1 MTEEGLQVFLTPMAR
16 MVFWLCLCLVVLLTL
31 WPAPSW
37 PQPPA
42 VWGDKVEHI
51 LAWAVLGVLWRFGH
65 LRSLRPAFRKALFV
79 LMGLSAV
86 LEVLQGLPF
95 IGRTTSFLD
104 LVANGAGLL
113 LAYGLGL
120 WLDKGQGHD

>member
-16 MVFWLCLCLVVLLTL
+16 MVFWLCLALVVMLSL

-42 VWGDKVEHI
+42 VWGDKVEHA
-51 LAWAVLGVLWRFGH
+51 LAYFVLGLLWYFGH
-65 LRSLRPAFRKALFV
+65 LAGRPHVLRNACLT
-79 LMGLSAV
+79 LLGMSAV
-86 LEVLQGLPF
+86 LEVLQGLPM
-95 IGRTTSFLD
+95 IGRTTSLLD
-104 LVANGAGLL
+104 LCANGVGLL

-120 WLDKGQGHD
+120 WLGKGRQHA